1 MSSRILH
8 LCSNRNVL
16 YTNLWEKVLKN
27 NIDLQVFHFSNK
39 KLGMP
44 ASGSCY
50 DKAYIDTALPFN
62 SFDRCFFLT
71 KERKILR
78 AFKSRYAGKSF
89 NLIHAHTLFSEGYI
103 AYKLHQ
109 ETGIPYMVAVRNTD
123 LNFFFKYRKYLHG
136 LGCKILRSAEKIIFL
151 TPAYEKKLYD
161 KYIPERYCEDLNKK
175 DIVIPNGIDDIFL
188 QNMAEPKSRE
198 TGDRLNIITVGVVD
212 RNKNQLYVC
221 KQLEKFKQRNPEIKL
236 SYKNFGKIKDKKYAS
251 LIEMHDFVELCP
263 AKPHEELIDKYR
275 KADVFVM
282 LSKTESFGIVYGEAI
297 SQALPILYTKGE
309 GFDNQFEDGFVG
321 YAVDLSKKDDFV
333 QRLECILN
341 DYEGFSGRAIR
352 GAHKFDWD
360 KIARQYSDIYAE
372 IIHANGK
379 SYEIKA

>member
-16 YTNLWEKVLKN
+16 YTNLWEKILKN

-78 AFKSRYAGKSF
+78 SFKSRYAGKSF

-123 LNFFFKYRKYLHG
+123 LNFFFKYRK
-136 LGCKILRSAEKIIFL
+136 
-151 TPAYEKKLYD
+151 
-161 KYIPERYCEDLNKK
+161 RYCEDLNKK

-263 AKPHEELIDKYR
+263 AKPHEELIDEYR

-352 GAHKFDWD
+352 GADKFNWD